1 MDCKK
6 DLPDVIAESE
16 DLKTPKK
23 VKKVKKSKGK
33 KEKELVEEEISMKKE
48 KKALFTPSTSSSK
61 LSPE

>member
-23 VKKVKKSKGK
+23 VKKSKGK
-33 KEKELVEEEISMKKE
+33 KEKELVEEEISTKKE
-48 KKALFTPSTSSSK
+48 KKALFTLSTSSSK